1 MEINEVEKSI
11 ERYMKIYN
19 QIQSNIDAKQLALN
33 DQSSKNL
40 FANGKL
46 TIDQMN
52 ETIQEIT
59 NIGFFVCVSNESDL
73 SKYREIILS
82 SLGAS
87 PTSIDD
93 LIQQIGN
100 SSIVMTI
107 LVEYELAGKISRVS
121 GNKVIL
127 NF

>member
-33 DQSSKNL
+33 DQSSKKL

-52 ETIQEIT
+52 EIIEFINDKLKTK
-59 NIGFFVCVSNESDL
+59 CPDDL
-73 SKYREIILS
+73 NSETILS
-82 SLGAS
+82 L
-87 PTSIDD
+87 TDN
-93 LIQQIGN
+93 LQ
-100 SSIVMTI
+100 
-107 LVEYELAGKISRVS
+107 L
-121 GNKVIL
+121 
-127 NF
+127 